1 VYIPSILHGLKFF
14 RIFRTDFNEVITIKG
29 EIMLNTIQNTTTVV
43 TFQNTKNDHHYIQ
56 SFSAGADRS
65 IAAMAVDIYKARLRK
80 KPFGMLGEGTF
91 RLSVTD
97 ASSLNNWRFEIEK
110 I

>member
-1 VYIPSILHGLKFF
+1 
-14 RIFRTDFNEVITIKG
+14 
-29 EIMLNTIQNTTTVV
+29 MLNTIQNTTTVV

-65 IAAMAVDIYKARLRK
+65 IAETAVTIYKARLRK

-91 RLSVTD
+91 RLSVIDD
-97 ASSLNNWRFEIEK
+97 ASLNNWKFEIEK

>member
-1 VYIPSILHGLKFF
+1 MYIPSILHGLKFF

-91 RLSVTD
+91 RLSITD

>member
-1 VYIPSILHGLKFF
+1 
-14 RIFRTDFNEVITIKG
+14 
-29 EIMLNTIQNTTTVV
+29 MLNTVQNTTTVV
-43 TFQNTKNDHHYIQ
+43 TFQNTKNDVAHIQ
-56 SFSAGADRS
+56 SFSEGADRS

-97 ASSLNNWRFEIEK
+97 ASSLNNWKFEIEK

>member
-1 VYIPSILHGLKFF
+1 MYIPSILHGLKFF

-43 TFQNTKNDHHYIQ
+43 TFQNTKNDHHYVQ

>member
-1 VYIPSILHGLKFF
+1 
-14 RIFRTDFNEVITIKG
+14 
-29 EIMLNTIQNTTTVV
+29 
-43 TFQNTKNDHHYIQ
+43 
-56 SFSAGADRS
+56 
-65 IAAMAVDIYKARLRK
+65 MAVDIYKARLRK

>member
-1 VYIPSILHGLKFF
+1 
-14 RIFRTDFNEVITIKG
+14 
-29 EIMLNTIQNTTTVV
+29 MLNTIQNTTTVV

-56 SFSAGADRS
+56 AFSAGADRS
-65 IAAMAVDIYKARLRK
+65 IAEMAVKIYKARLRK

-91 RLSVTD
+91 RLYLTD
-97 ASSLNNWRFEIEK
+97 AQSFANWKFEIEK

>member
-1 VYIPSILHGLKFF
+1 MYIPSILHGLKFF

>member
-1 VYIPSILHGLKFF
+1 
-14 RIFRTDFNEVITIKG
+14 
-29 EIMLNTIQNTTTVV
+29 MLNTIQNTTTVV

-91 RLSVTD
+91 RLSVHDD
-97 ASSLNNWRFEIEK
+97 ASFSNWKFEIEK